1 MSKSVYK
8 LRERELPPSAVCAEF
23 QVQAGLHDIDVGS
36 DIDWKRRH
44 RPDWTECAAAEA
56 HAVIIA
62 ETVVV
67 VFNEEA
73 LRRQG
78 GICRVPLRT
87 TVTSGARP
95 RYGGTFSGNRVVV
108 DYS

>member
-1 MSKSVYK
+1 
-8 LRERELPPSAVCAEF
+8 
-23 QVQAGLHDIDVGS
+23 
-36 DIDWKRRH
+36 IDWKRRH

-95 RYGGTFSGNRVVV
+95 RDGGTH
-108 DYS
+108 

>member
-1 MSKSVYK
+1 MVHAAGVKKPRWEVESHRGPLPNNSTLGGQVGWQ
-8 LRERELPPSAVCAEF
+8 LLTGRELPSCGGAEF

-67 VFNEEA
+67 VFNEA
-73 LRRQG
+73 G
-78 GICRVPLRT
+78 
-87 TVTSGARP
+87 
-95 RYGGTFSGNRVVV
+95 
-108 DYS
+108 

>member
-1 MSKSVYK
+1 VA
-8 LRERELPPSAVCAEF
+8 LITGRELPSCGGAEF

-62 ETVVV
+62 DTVVV
-67 VFNEEA
+67 VFNEAGEPVEERIFTA
-73 LRRQG
+73 
-78 GICRVPLRT
+78 
-87 TVTSGARP
+87 
-95 RYGGTFSGNRVVV
+95 
-108 DYS
+108 